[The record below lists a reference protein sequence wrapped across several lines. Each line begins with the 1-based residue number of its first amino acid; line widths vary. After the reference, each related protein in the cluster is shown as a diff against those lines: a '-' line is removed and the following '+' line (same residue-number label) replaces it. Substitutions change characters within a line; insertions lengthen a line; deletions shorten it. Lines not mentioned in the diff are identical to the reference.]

1 MQNLP
6 HRNHGGNSG
15 GELDGPDRPAPPHP
29 TREEAAHLFAT
40 RHERWD
46 WVNDVTPVHVH
57 DSTRCAVCHR
67 VTVDGGICLGCST
80 SNGPVYDADLWQQR
94 DPKWLAILNDS
105 EPMPEPPDDPDREM
119 LADPIPEN
127 MPADEHTK
135 DPDWEGDWWETLL
148 PEDEYPDPP
157 PALLLRTDSKA
168 IIPSHGF
175 VEIIGPRS
183 SAKSWLAVLTT
194 AAALHMGRRVAYFR
208 SEGNRQQLQERLRI
222 CGVKPTILLD
232 SDRFRSVPREKLS
245 HFLAAHNG
253 WADGGVVIIDTATNA
268 GGATNDAAEGDTWL
282 SWAVYTFTSRSDAT
296 LVVSIDH
303 VTKRIPDDVL
313 TINSRGTGAKGDASD
328 FTLFCDSY
336 KGKGKTLT
344 STCWN
349 REQNGHVHLRIA
361 KPDRHGHIAAD
372 DDTNLLATLHGYH
385 DPALGLLRLT
395 IDPPKADTDT
405 DTEMADPK
413 QVALTIVQDNDKITT
428 RKLYAARPEG
438 ITEALM
444 RSTVATLVDSGLVYT
459 TEAKTAGYNTASRS
473 KA

>member
-1 MQNLP
+1 M
-6 HRNHGGNSG
+6 
-15 GELDGPDRPAPPHP
+15 A
-29 TREEAAHLFAT
+29 
-40 RHERWD
+40 
-46 WVNDVTPVHVH
+46 
-57 DSTRCAVCHR
+57 
-67 VTVDGGICLGCST
+67 
-80 SNGPVYDADLWQQR
+80 
-94 DPKWLAILNDS
+94 
-105 EPMPEPPDDPDREM
+105 
-119 LADPIPEN
+119 
-127 MPADEHTK
+127 
-135 DPDWEGDWWETLL
+135 
-148 PEDEYPDPP
+148 
-157 PALLLRTDSKA
+157 
-168 IIPSHGF
+168 
-175 VEIIGPRS
+175 
-183 SAKSWLAVLTT
+183 
-194 AAALHMGRRVAYFR
+194 RRVAYFR

-282 SWAVYTFTSRSDAT
+282 SWAVYTFTSRNDAT

-405 DTEMADPK
+405 DDTAAVDPK
-413 QVALTIVQDNDKITT
+413 RVALTIVQDHDKINT
-428 RKLYAARPEG
+428 RRPVCAARPET

-444 RSTVATLVDSGLVYT
+444 RSTVIGPSWTAASSTQPSRRQRRHT
-459 TEAKTAGYNTASRS
+459 TTASASTAWHTLTHTNMAGMAVISVSHTHHTSVVVVVSPVRGTTPHATPIRHHHHHRQPR
-473 KA
+473 KATP

>member
-1 MQNLP
+1 MSP
-6 HRNHGGNSG
+6 
-15 GELDGPDRPAPPHP
+15 
-29 TREEAAHLFAT
+29 
-40 RHERWD
+40 
-46 WVNDVTPVHVH
+46 
-57 DSTRCAVCHR
+57 
-67 VTVDGGICLGCST
+67 
-80 SNGPVYDADLWQQR
+80 NGKA
-94 DPKWLAILNDS
+94 
-105 EPMPEPPDDPDREM
+105 
-119 LADPIPEN
+119 
-127 MPADEHTK
+127 
-135 DPDWEGDWWETLL
+135 DWWETLL

-208 SEGNRQQLQERLRI
+208 SEGNRQLLQERLRI

-268 GGATNDAAEGDTWL
+268 GGAINDAAEGDTWL

-372 DDTNLLATLHGYH
+372 DDTNLLATLNGYH
-385 DPALGLLRLT
+385 DMALGGLLRLS
-395 IDPPKADTDT
+395 IDPPKTDADDT
-405 DTEMADPK
+405 NGEPADAK
-413 QVALTIVQDNDKITT
+413 RTALTIVQDHDGINT
-428 RKLYAARPEG
+428 RDLYAARPESL
-438 ITEALM
+438 TEVLM
-444 RSTVATLVDSGLVYT
+444 RSAVRTLIDSGLIDT
-459 TEAKTAGYNTASRS
+459 TPGKNGAIHHNISFDGMAYLDIHEQAL
-473 KA
+473 